1 MNIYSR
7 IYNNIVSKNVN
18 NKIHWKEKNLHRHHI
33 IPKHHG
39 GLDEESNYT
48 YLTVREHIIAHFL
61 LWKIHGKIND
71 LRSMYM
77 LGAKLTRLQRQL
89 VGKWCYENKISVFSE
104 KYDNQ
109 RSDWSRRGVKTQID
123 NKIGIH
129 NPDNFKKFASMGGKA
144 TAKSDKRYDFRSW
157 DKETLK
163 DNASRAAKTHKGKRA
178 MYKPGDS
185 SFKRVAPDKWDYYLE
200 LGYIFGSPIKH
211 NKCKGMEFPHRRKKI
226 VINGITYDSTTE
238 AMSVLNLNY
247 YQIKKLEE
255 K

>member
-1 MNIYSR
+1 
-7 IYNNIVSKNVN
+7 
-18 NKIHWKEKNLHRHHI
+18 
-33 IPKHHG
+33 
-39 GLDEESNYT
+39 
-48 YLTVREHIIAHFL
+48 
-61 LWKIHGKIND
+61 
-71 LRSMYM
+71 MYM
-77 LGAKLTRLQRQL
+77 LGAKLTRLQRQR

-109 RSDWSRRGVKTQID
+109 RSDWSRKGVKTQID

-144 TAKSDKRYDFRSW
+144 AAKSDKKHDFRSW

-163 DNASRAAKTHKGKRA
+163 DNASKAAKTHKGKRA

-185 SFKRVAPDKWDYYLE
+185 SFKRVAPDKWNYYLE
-200 LGYIFGSPIKH
+200 IGYIFGSPIKH
-211 NKCKGMEFPHRRKKI
+211 NKCKGMKFPHRRKKI